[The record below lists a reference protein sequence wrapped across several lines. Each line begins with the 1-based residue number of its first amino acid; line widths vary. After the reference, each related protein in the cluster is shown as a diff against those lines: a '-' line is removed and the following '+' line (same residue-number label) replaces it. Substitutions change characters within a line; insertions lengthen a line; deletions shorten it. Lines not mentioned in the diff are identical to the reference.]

1 MKNPFLDRKFTLV
14 YAIVWLIIMI
24 AQALAMIF
32 FFEHDIISSII
43 QSIIT
48 SSSFALCGYGI
59 WVVVKYNL
67 NVENRFKSMLVVAIS
82 GVLIVLIWMAFNY
95 VIENIIFKLSM
106 GTIEFH
112 RKHFFQ
118 FVVGIFLFS
127 IFAMSYRMM
136 ILTQSYAD
144 KAASEEKLRSA
155 LTETKLSA
163 LKAYVNPH
171 FLFNSLNSVNA
182 LITIEP
188 EKARE
193 MLVNLSEYF
202 RYSLKQKD
210 NTFIS
215 FKDELHYTFTYFE
228 IEKLRFADR
237 IKINTEI
244 DEDAH
249 SIDVPVMILQ
259 PLFEN
264 IIKHAV
270 SESLGM
276 ITIDFKA
283 KIEGGFLRISLL
295 NNYDEDSIVNK
306 GTGIGLSTTAE
317 RLALLYDKKDL
328 FSYSRNDGNF
338 KLWLDVPIKK

>member
-1 MKNPFLDRKFTLV
+1 MKNPFLDRKFTLI
-14 YAIVWLIIMI
+14 YAIVWLIIII
-24 AQALAMIF
+24 AQAMAMIF
-32 FFEHDIISSII
+32 FFEHDVISSII
-43 QSIIT
+43 QSVIT
-48 SSSFALCGYGI
+48 SISFALCGYGI

-67 NVENRFKSMLVVAIS
+67 NVDNKIKSMFVVSVS
-82 GVLIVLIWMAFNY
+82 GVLIVLLWMAFNF
-95 VIENIIFKLSM
+95 VVENIIFRLSM
-106 GTIEFH
+106 GAIEFH
-112 RKHFFQ
+112 RRHVFQ

-136 ILTQSYAD
+136 ILSQSYAD
-144 KAASEEKLRSA
+144 KAASEEKLRTA

-188 EKARE
+188 EKARV

-210 NTFIS
+210 NTFIP
-215 FKDELHYTFTYFE
+215 FKDELHYTLTYFE

-237 IKINTEI
+237 IRLNTEI
-244 DEDAH
+244 DEDAELF
-249 SIDVPVMILQ
+249 DVPVMILQ
-259 PLFEN
+259 PIFEN

-270 SESLGM
+270 SGSLGM
-276 ITIDFKA
+276 ITIDFKV
-283 KIEGGFLRISLL
+283 KVEGEFLRISLL

-306 GTGIGLSTTAE
+306 GTGIGFSTTAQ

-338 KLWLDVPIKK
+338 KLWLDIPIKK